1 MSPPKPVKSKPVT
14 PKPAPTKTRKPTGLG
29 RDRTEVM
36 VAVIV
41 GIGIALV
48 TALLIWA
55 LRPGS
60 PGSRGEGGI
69 MTRQPRVFLWLFL
82 VAAVLAW
89 AIYWVLNGRRR
100 PRKVSRGSAVAIAAV
115 IVVVAALIAAW
126 FWPGGFLRQY
136 PSFNAPDI
144 PPVTEPTDSTTPGS
158 TTVGS
163 TTPGTTSA
171 STTPPTSPP
180 TTASTPTT

>member
-1 MSPPKPVKSKPVT
+1 MIPQKPPSGKSAKSKKRKPV
-14 PKPAPTKTRKPTGLG
+14 GLG
-29 RDRTEVM
+29 RDRTEII

-41 GIGIALV
+41 AVGIALV
-48 TALLIWA
+48 TAILVWA

-69 MTRQPRVFLWLFL
+69 MTRQPRVFLWLFIFG
-82 VAAVLAW
+82 AILAW
-89 AIYWVLNGRRR
+89 AIYWVLNRRFER
-100 PRKVSRGSAVAIAAV
+100 VSRNTAVAIAAV
-115 IVVVAALIAAW
+115 IVVAAAVITAF
-126 FWPGGFLRQY
+126 FWPGGFLRNY
-136 PSFNAPDI
+136 PSFDI
-144 PPVTEPTDSTTPGS
+144 PDSPPITEPPETTTPGS

-180 TTASTPTT
+180 TTAPTPTTLTG